1 MRNGNQAMFE
11 KTRKKKQAAD
21 KLEKERKIIATNM
34 QGEDR
39 KIDGV
44 VQDLG
49 ELQRLRQTLQDEMDV
64 ETQLVNDIKSIVQ
77 KYKRLVAEQ
86 TREKEKLA
94 QAVRG

>member
-34 QGEDR
+34 RGEER

>member
-34 QGEDR
+34 QGEER